1 MKSLTFKEAR
11 AKMVDYIQRPFFASR
26 EDTQTTNSNML
37 VKLNQA
43 GIITIDSQEGI
54 IDQDEKQRAYL
65 VCIVPPDVGKKLIEK
80 MNKGEFRAWE
90 IKRLSEEDMNKYYD
104 TYEGPILTFTGEGNP
119 KTTGYAAYPVSD
131 PDVSLYMGDDEP
143 YDRFNISEPKMMVGL
158 MDTLYGRHASEEGGL
173 FTTILKTMSGRGRT
187 FRSKALRLNKNGRR
201 STHKSVHRRNRRTR
215 NR

>member
-1 MKSLTFKEAR
+1 MESLTFKEAQ
-11 AKMVDYIQRPFFASR
+11 AKLVGYLQGALFASR
-26 EDTQTTNSNML
+26 EDTQTMNINML

-43 GIITIDSQEGI
+43 GILTLDSQEGI
-54 IDQDEKQRAYL
+54 IDEQEKQRAYL

-80 MNKGEFRAWE
+80 MNKDEFRAWE
-90 IKRLSEEDMNKYYD
+90 IKRLSDEGMNKYYD
-104 TYEGPILTFTGEGNP
+104 TYEATIVTFSAEGNP
-119 KTTGYAAYPVSD
+119 KTGTYAAFPANER
-131 PDVSLYMGDDEP
+131 DVSLYMGDDEP
-143 YDRFNISEPKMMVGL
+143 YDRFNISEPKMMVEL
-158 MDTLYGRHASEEGGL
+158 MDTVYGRHASEEGGL

>member
-1 MKSLTFKEAR
+1 MKSLTFKEAQT
-11 AKMVDYIQRPFFASR
+11 KMVDYLQRPFFASR

-37 VKLNQA
+37 VKLNQT

-65 VCIVPPDVGKKLIEK
+65 VCIVPPDVAKKLIEK

-104 TYEGPILTFTGEGNP
+104 TYEGPIVTFSAEGNP
-119 KTTGYAAYPVSD
+119 KTTGYAAYPASA

-143 YDRFNISEPKMMVGL
+143 YDRFNISEPKMMVEL
-158 MDTLYGRHASEEGGL
+158 MDTVYGRHGSEEGGL
-173 FTTILKTMSGRGRT
+173 FTTLLKTMRGGRKT
-187 FRSKALRLNKNGRR
+187 RR
-201 STHKSVHRRNRRTR
+201 RKLKQTRRKK
-215 NR
+215 